1 MAILIAL
8 IPAIAWGSIGLV
20 SGKLGGNAYQQ
31 TLGMTVGAF
40 LFGIGTLIFAH
51 PVIDTNTW
59 IFGIVSGLFWAL
71 GQANQ
76 FRSMKFV
83 GVSMAVPVST
93 GLQLVANALAG
104 ALLFHEWKTGHD
116 VSLGLLAVV
125 VLIVGA
131 TLTSHRDKV
140 DAGAAVNTNFN
151 MPQGVQALIISTIG
165 YAGYTIV
172 YTWAGLDATAVVLPQ
187 SIGMLIGAILFAAK
201 HEPIAKATAKNII
214 TGLFWGVGNIF
225 MLMATKEVGLAVAF
239 SLSQMGIV
247 ISTFGS
253 IFFLGEHKTR
263 REMVYVTVGSL
274 LVIAGGV
281 IFGIMKA

>member
-31 TLGMTVGAF
+31 TLGMTIGALF
-40 LFGIGTLIFAH
+40 FGIGTLLFMH

-59 IFGIVSGLFWAL
+59 IFGLVSGLFWAL

-76 FRSMKFV
+76 FRSMKFI
-83 GVSMAVPVST
+83 GVSMTVPVST

-104 ALLFHEWKTGHD
+104 ALLFHEWKSGHD
-116 VSLGLLAVV
+116 ITLGLLAVV
-125 VLIVGA
+125 VLIIGA

-140 DAGAAVNTNFN
+140 AGGAKTNMN
-151 MPQGVQALIISTIG
+151 MPSGIQALIISTIG

-214 TGLFWGVGNIF
+214 TGIFWGVGNIF

-247 ISTFGS
+247 ISTYGS
-253 IFFLGEHKTR
+253 IFLLGEHKTK

>member
-1 MAILIAL
+1 MGILIAL

-20 SGKLGGNAYQQ
+20 SGKMGGNAYQQ
-31 TLGMTVGAF
+31 TLGMTIGALF
-40 LFGIGTLIFAH
+40 FGIGTLIVAR
-51 PVIDTNTW
+51 PTIDTNTW

-71 GQANQ
+71 GQGNQ
-76 FRSMKFV
+76 FRSMKFM
-83 GVSMAVPVST
+83 GVSMAVPMST

-104 ALLFHEWKTGHD
+104 ALLFHEWKSGHD
-116 VSLGLLAVV
+116 ITLGLIAVV
-125 VLIVGA
+125 VLIIGA

-140 DAGAAVNTNFN
+140 AGGAASSHN
-151 MPQGVQALIISTIG
+151 MPAGIQALIISTIG

-187 SIGMLIGAILFAAK
+187 SIGMLAGAIVLSAK
-201 HEPIAKATAKNII
+201 HNPIAKGTAKNIL
-214 TGLFWGVGNIF
+214 TGIFWGVGNIF
-225 MLMATKEVGLAVAF
+225 MLMATKDVGLAVAF

-247 ISTFGS
+247 ISTYGS
-253 IFFLGEHKTR
+253 IFLLGEHKTK

>member
-31 TLGMTVGAF
+31 TLGMTIGAL
-40 LFGIGTLIFAH
+40 LFGIGTFIFAK
-51 PVIDTNTW
+51 PTVDTNTW
-59 IFGIVSGLFWAL
+59 IFGVVSGLFWAL
-71 GQANQ
+71 GQSNQ

-83 GVSMAVPVST
+83 GVSMTVPVST
-93 GLQLVANALAG
+93 GAQLVANALAG
-104 ALLFHEWKTGHD
+104 ALLFHEWKSGHD
-116 VSLGLLAVV
+116 ITLGLLAVL
-125 VLIVGA
+125 VLVVGA
-131 TLTSHRDKV
+131 TLTAHRDKV
-140 DAGAAVNTNFN
+140 AGEPKQNMN
-151 MPQGVQALIISTIG
+151 MPAGIQALIISTIG

-187 SIGMLIGAILFAAK
+187 SIGMLIGAIVFAAK
-201 HEPIAKATAKNII
+201 HQPIAKATAKNII
-214 TGLFWGVGNIF
+214 TGIFWGVGNIF

-247 ISTFGS
+247 ISTYGS
-253 IFFLGEHKTR
+253 IFFLGEHKTK
-263 REMVYVTVGSL
+263 REMIYVTVGSL